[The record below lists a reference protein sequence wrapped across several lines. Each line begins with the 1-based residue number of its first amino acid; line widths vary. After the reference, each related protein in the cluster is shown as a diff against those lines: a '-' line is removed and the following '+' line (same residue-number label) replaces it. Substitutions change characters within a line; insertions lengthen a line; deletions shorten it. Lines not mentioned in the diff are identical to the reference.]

1 MAGANVFILFDTS
14 NYMYRG
20 FVFAQD
26 AIAEF
31 VRSLDNPDRVAF
43 YSYSRDLSRATTLT
57 PDRNQV
63 LRGVRTTVAGDDAAL
78 YNALLM
84 TLKDAGQNTGRKV
97 VVVFSNG
104 PDNYSMVP
112 PEDVAELAQSKGI
125 PIYMIST
132 REAKLEPVSSTVFK
146 RMSAATGGE
155 AYFAKTWREQ
165 QKAFASIRNDLA
177 HLYSVSYY
185 PQPNPNRGW
194 RTITVKLKGE
204 RMKRY
209 PHPDPQRLS
218 AGKLARGGGAGGS
231 ATVSR
236 AGFGN
241 IELNRLTVCKRRP
254 KSRRFLSTSRVLF
267 DQTAEG
273 CAVLRVG
280 SSTRK
285 SDIVVRFGNS
295 LPALMH
301 KTVILFLVL
310 IGVSST
316 VAAAPAIPWTAGQAN
331 DWYSRQP
338 WLVGSNFIPSTAI
351 NELEMWQADTF
362 DLPTIDRELGWAQGL
377 GMNTMRVFLHNL
389 LWQQDSA
396 GFLRRMEQFLQVADK
411 HHIRIMF
418 VLLDS
423 VWDPYP
429 KLGKQREPKPHRP

>member
-1 MAGANVFILFDTS
+1 MAKRFLLALAVVSTFLLTSIRWTAAQEGETNIRVEVDMVQLNVAVMDSKGNYVTGLKPSDFQVTEDGIPQKVATFGEGNEATRRVTVAAADDKLRSRSVNGASDAPETTSELGSELGSAMAGANVFILFDTS

-57 PDRNQV
+57 PDRSQV

-104 PDNYSMVP
+104 PDNASMVP

-204 RMKRY
+204 RTRKFRIRTRNGY
-209 PHPDPQRLS
+209 
-218 AGKLARGGGAGGS
+218 
-231 ATVSR
+231 
-236 AGFGN
+236 
-241 IELNRLTVCKRRP
+241 RP
-254 KSRRFLSTSRVLF
+254 ESSRVSAER
-267 DQTAEG
+267 TAPP
-273 CAVLRVG
+273 AVMEPTSA
-280 SSTRK
+280 SS
-285 SDIVVRFGNS
+285 N
-295 LPALMH
+295 
-301 KTVILFLVL
+301 
-310 IGVSST
+310 
-316 VAAAPAIPWTAGQAN
+316 
-331 DWYSRQP
+331 
-338 WLVGSNFIPSTAI
+338 
-351 NELEMWQADTF
+351 
-362 DLPTIDRELGWAQGL
+362 
-377 GMNTMRVFLHNL
+377 
-389 LWQQDSA
+389 
-396 GFLRRMEQFLQVADK
+396 
-411 HHIRIMF
+411 
-418 VLLDS
+418 
-423 VWDPYP
+423 
-429 KLGKQREPKPHRP
+429 